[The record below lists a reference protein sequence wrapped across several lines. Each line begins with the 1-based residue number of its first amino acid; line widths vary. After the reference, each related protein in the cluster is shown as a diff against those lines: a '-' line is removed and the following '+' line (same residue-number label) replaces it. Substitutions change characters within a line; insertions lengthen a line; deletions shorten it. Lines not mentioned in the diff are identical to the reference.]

1 MDCRLCGGRGHIQS
15 RCPDTWRRYHAT
27 TTPNIGEEMNIFYV
41 KCKFRRECDFRLEII
56 LKSQQL
62 YI

>member
-27 TTPNIGEEMNIFYV
+27 TTPNIGEEMKKSF
-41 KCKFRRECDFRLEII
+41 FLREMQIY
-56 LKSQQL
+56 KSV
-62 YI
+62 ISG